1 MNWNYHT
8 AGLIQ
13 FSCSVAGNNVLEG
26 TFLDQSQEADLAVD
40 IDTMCSLNSNHVEK
54 KCDTARDRVRE
65 SIRRFPFSN
74 PKELPAASGLRL
86 LF

>member
-40 IDTMCSLNSNHVEK
+40 IDTMCSLNSNH
-54 KCDTARDRVRE
+54 
-65 SIRRFPFSN
+65 
-74 PKELPAASGLRL
+74 L
-86 LF
+86 